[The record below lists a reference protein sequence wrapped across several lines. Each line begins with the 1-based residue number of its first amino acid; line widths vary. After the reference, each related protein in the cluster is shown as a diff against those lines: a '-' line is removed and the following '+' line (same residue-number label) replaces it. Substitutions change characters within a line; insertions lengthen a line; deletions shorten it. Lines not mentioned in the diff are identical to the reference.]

1 MSNANLTRRI
11 ESLLR
16 ALESGEI
23 SLKVFAREFE
33 AHFESLEKME
43 YSSTKAAQMAAVGF
57 DIDGQYDADGFGDH
71 DQFVADTVVWVR
83 GWLKSIPQ

>member
-33 AHFESLEKME
+33 AHFDALEKME
-43 YSSTKAAQMAAVGF
+43 YSSIKAAQMAAVGF

-83 GWLKSIPQ
+83 RWLKSTPH